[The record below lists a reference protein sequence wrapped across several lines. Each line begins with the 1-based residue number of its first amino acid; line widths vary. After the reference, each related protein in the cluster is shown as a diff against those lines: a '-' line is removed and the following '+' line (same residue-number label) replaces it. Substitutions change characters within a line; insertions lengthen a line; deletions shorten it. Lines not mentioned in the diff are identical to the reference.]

1 MDSKP
6 IKPDV
11 MTVLKVCVGNDDAC
25 DAFARIVAVY
35 LATKER
41 AERAEVQLDKLKAD
55 IHAAVQ
61 AAPPVLVT
69 LADIGDSDKD

>member
-6 IKPDV
+6 IKPDILR
-11 MTVLKVCVGNDDAC
+11 VLHACTRDAAAR
-25 DAFARIVAVY
+25 DALARIVDVY

-41 AERAEVQLDKLKAD
+41 ADRAEAELAKLKAE

-69 LADIGDSDKD
+69 LADIGDSDDD